1 MGTLQHLA
9 QQCLYVH
16 AGAIHKVCYGG
27 DHVGIEQHSG
37 EGCSNEASL
46 DSKEFRTLSS

>member
-1 MGTLQHLA
+1 VVRYSFLVRLLHPLLQAGLARRTVIAMLQHLA

-27 DHVGIEQHSG
+27 SRW
-37 EGCSNEASL
+37 N
-46 DSKEFRTLSS
+46 